1 MNTGLFSLSA
11 RGPETAETSLKL
23 VPTVPDFVVA
33 PDLSAE
39 VADVVRIIAGSTAAG
54 RDLAETRRVFTQVR
68 RALGPAVPDIA
79 SVRNELIAT
88 PAGPLALRLYRPSF
102 GFRPLPALLFFH
114 GGGWTLGDLDSHDT
128 LCRQLAIATGHVIVA
143 VDYRLAPEHPW
154 PAPIE
159 DGWVA
164 LTWLAKHAPL
174 LAIDPL
180 AIGVAG
186 DSAGGNIAAVLALKA
201 RDENGP
207 ALKSQVL
214 IYPCTDLSA
223 SLPSHFARA
232 DGYLL
237 TRRHYLSY
245 IGNYLAGRDIEGNWQ
260 VSPLRAERFDGLPP
274 AVIITAGFDPL
285 LDEGRAYAGRLAAA
299 GVPVLHRTY
308 RDMVHG
314 FITMGGRLPAANA
327 AIADIARAL
336 ASYDI
341 YAFSDGGGI

>member
-1 MNTGLFSLSA
+1 MSINVLPLSKTA
-11 RGPETAETSLKL
+11 PAETSLRL
-23 VPTVPDFVVA
+23 VPDEPDFTVG
-33 PDLSAE
+33 PGLSPE
-39 VADVVRIIAGSTAAG
+39 VADVVSLIAGSATAG
-54 RDLAETRRVFTQVR
+54 RNLAESRRIFTQVR
-68 RALGPAVPDIA
+68 RALGPEVPDIA
-79 SVRNELIAT
+79 SIREEAINT
-88 PAGPLALRLYRPSF
+88 PAGKLKLRLYRPSF

-114 GGGWTLGDLDSHDT
+114 GGGWTVGDLDSHDT

-143 VDYRLAPEHPW
+143 VDYRLAPENPW

-159 DGWVA
+159 DGWEA
-164 LTWLAKHAPL
+164 LRWLTNYAPL

-201 RDENGP
+201 RDEGGP
-207 ALKSQVL
+207 ALKGQVL

-237 TRRHYLSY
+237 TRKHYLSY
-245 IGNYLAGRDIEGNWQ
+245 VANYLGGQDIEHDWR

-274 AVIITAGFDPL
+274 TVIITAGFDPL

-299 GVPVLHRTY
+299 GVPVIHRSY
-308 RDMVHG
+308 QDMVHG
-314 FITMGGRLPAANA
+314 FITMGGRLPTANR
-327 AIADIARAL
+327 AIADIGRAL
-336 ASYDI
+336 ASHDI

>member
-1 MNTGLFSLSA
+1 MNVTAQSPAPAA
-11 RGPETAETSLKL
+11 RGNGLCL
-23 VPTVPDFVVA
+23 VPSAPNFTVA
-33 PDLSAE
+33 PDLSPE
-39 VADVVRIIAGSTAAG
+39 VASVVSLIAGSATG
-54 RDLAETRRVFTQVR
+54 TDLGEERKIFTRVR

-79 SVRNELIAT
+79 SIREETIAT

-114 GGGWTLGDLDSHDT
+114 GGGWTVGDLDSHDT

-154 PAPIE
+154 PAALD
-159 DGWVA
+159 DGWAA
-164 LTWLAKHAPL
+164 LRWLSAYAPL

-201 RDENGP
+201 RNEGGP
-207 ALKSQVL
+207 ALKAQVL

-223 SLPSHFARA
+223 SLPSHFTRA

-237 TRRHYLSY
+237 TRKTYLAYVS
-245 IGNYLAGRDIEGNWQ
+245 NYLDGRNIEGDWQ
-260 VSPLRAERFDGLPP
+260 VSPLRADRFDGLPP
-274 AVIITAGFDPL
+274 AVIITAGLDPL

-299 GVPVLHRTY
+299 GVPVLHRSY
-308 RDMVHG
+308 PDMVHG
-314 FITMGGRLPAANA
+314 FITMGGRLPAANR
-327 AIADIARAL
+327 AITDIGRAL